1 MLNGGNM
8 TSFLN
13 EVAAEL
19 VSRGISE
26 PTSEQIADAMVGRIN
41 RQGQLW
47 ERIFGCSWRGQ
58 AANGTRAFVSSLAES
73 VYTEIREDVEEIEH
87 TDWGKQ

>member
-1 MLNGGNM
+1 MIDGGNM

-26 PTSEQIADAMVGRIN
+26 PTAEQIADAMASRIN

-58 AANGTRAFVSSLAES
+58 AANGTREFVSSLAES
-73 VYTEIREDVEEIEH
+73 VYIEIRRN
-87 TDWGKQ
+87 